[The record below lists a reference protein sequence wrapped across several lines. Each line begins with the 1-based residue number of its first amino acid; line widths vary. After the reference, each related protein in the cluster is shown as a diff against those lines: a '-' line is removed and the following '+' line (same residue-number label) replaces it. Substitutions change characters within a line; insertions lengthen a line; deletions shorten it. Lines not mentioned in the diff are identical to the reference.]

1 MKTALVTGANRGLGL
16 EFTRQLA
23 NKGYRVIATTRNP
36 KTSEA
41 LNELAAMN
49 EAIEVVSL
57 DVTDGSSI
65 ENLSQTYAD
74 TAIDLLVANAGTSG
88 ERGVTIGNI
97 EQGNFMTVMATNCFG
112 VVKTADSFLAQL
124 EKSDDKT
131 ILVVSSRMGSISD
144 NDSGRSYAYRASK
157 AAVNSAMHSFAIDV
171 KERGVKVMLIHP
183 GWVKT
188 DMGGD
193 NGLVDVTD
201 SVTGMLSE
209 LDKHGAN
216 SHGEVLRRFDGDTIA
231 W

>member
-23 NKGYRVIATTRNP
+23 NKGYRVIATARNP

-41 LNELAAMN
+41 LNELANMN
-49 EAIEVVSL
+49 EAIEVVAL

-65 ENLSQTYAD
+65 EGLSQTYSD
-74 TAIDLLVANAGTSG
+74 TAIDLIIANSGTSG
-88 ERGVTIGNI
+88 EKGVTIGNI
-97 EQGNFMTVMATNCFG
+97 EKENFMNVMATNCFG
-112 VVKTADSFLAQL
+112 VVKTADCFLSQL
-124 EKSDDKT
+124 EQSEDKT

-157 AAVNSAMHSFAIDV
+157 TAVNSVMHSFAIDV
-171 KERGVKVMLIHP
+171 KDRGIKVMLIHP

-201 SVTGMLSE
+201 SVTGMLTE
-209 LDKHGAN
+209 LDKHGAS
-216 SHGEVLRRFDGDTIA
+216 SHGEVLRRFDGGTIA